1 MRLQIT
7 SALVLSLLLG
17 ACSGASQ
24 LLEGVTGEKDTVL
37 PGKREAY
44 LTPTQSPTPTVE
56 SSSDPVVV
64 PAAIDNQSWLQ
75 PGGSASNA
83 PGNLA
88 AGGSLSRIWSVRAGE
103 GSSTDGRLVAS
114 PIVVGG
120 TVYVM
125 DSTTRVSA
133 ITANGGRAWSVS
145 LVPAKAD
152 PEGIFG
158 GGLASDGS
166 QIYATTAFGEAIALT
181 ANSGALV
188 WRKKMPVSLRAA
200 PTVSDGI
207 MYFTG
212 VSNEVFA
219 LRTSDGSQVWSTEG
233 TGQRASII
241 GSTSPAV
248 DKGVVVV
255 PTTTGEVMAYN
266 VSDGFSTW
274 TDSLTSSDP
283 VTAAANIGAIAGRPV
298 IDGEH
303 VYAISNA
310 GKLASISLANGER
323 VWAEELS
330 GTQTPWVA
338 GDYVFVIANGRTLTA
353 VSRRNGAVRWTADL
367 PGKLWA
373 GPVMAGGRL
382 LAVSSDGKLA
392 AVSPQSGEVVSN
404 TKPGSAFYIAPVVAN
419 GVVYILADDGTLT
432 ALR

>member
-1 MRLQIT
+1 MRSQI
-7 SALVLSLLLG
+7 SLALGLTLLLG

-37 PGKREAY
+37 PGKREVY
-44 LTPTQSPTPTVE
+44 LTPSEAPARTVE

-64 PAAIDNQSWLQ
+64 PAAVDNQSWLQ

-103 GSSTDGRLVAS
+103 GSSSDGRLVAS

-125 DSTTRVSA
+125 DSATRVSA
-133 ITANGGRAWSVS
+133 ITGNGARAWSVS

-166 QIYATTAFGEAIALT
+166 HIYATTAFGEAIALT
-181 ANSGALV
+181 ANSGGLV
-188 WRKKMPVSLRAA
+188 WRKKMPASLRA
-200 PTVSDGI
+200 
-207 MYFTG
+207 
-212 VSNEVFA
+212 A
-219 LRTSDGSQVWSTEG
+219 LRTSDGSPVWSTEG

-248 DKGVVVV
+248 AKGVVVV

-266 VSDGFSTW
+266 VTDGFSTW

-382 LAVSSDGKLA
+382 LAVSSDGRLA
-392 AVSPQSGEVVSN
+392 AVSPQSGEIVSN
-404 TKPGSAFYIAPVVAN
+404 TQPGGAFYIAPVVAN